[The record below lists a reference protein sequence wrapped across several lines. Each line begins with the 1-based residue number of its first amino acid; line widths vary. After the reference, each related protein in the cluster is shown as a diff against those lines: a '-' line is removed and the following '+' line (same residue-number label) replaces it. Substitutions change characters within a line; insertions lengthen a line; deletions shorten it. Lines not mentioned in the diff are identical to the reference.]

1 MERQCGYDD
10 AVRLTG
16 GAVEIAYRPA
26 GLGTSCPVAAAL
38 VLWEWHVVQPAAL
51 EHFGEKVVAIEHF
64 GSFSCR
70 RIYGRDE
77 GRWSEHATADAI
89 DVAGFR
95 LEGSEE
101 HTSELQSLMRISY
114 AVFCLKKK
122 TKMTPTY

>member
-1 MERQCGYDD
+1 MIQRRPRSTRTDTLFPYTTLFRSGVTFNALPPRRMERQCGYDD

-77 GRWSEHATADAI
+77 EIGRAH
-89 DVAGFR
+89 V
-95 LEGSEE
+95 
-101 HTSELQSLMRISY
+101 
-114 AVFCLKKK
+114 
-122 TKMTPTY
+122 